1 MDFHLLSRLT
11 CSFVF
16 CFFERVIWL
25 KSLAQILLSVRIT
38 FLQMK
43 RKETNISWPIT
54 KVKESHLKAKKFT
67 TQCECRLVKL
77 LSSSFSLS
85 SFFFFFF
92 FFFLTQYTYYQSWV
106 INHANWPGE
115 YEILRTQK
123 RRFSQITFIL
133 IGH

>member
-43 RKETNISWPIT
+43 SNETD
-54 KVKESHLKAKKFT
+54 K
-67 TQCECRLVKL
+67 
-77 LSSSFSLS
+77 
-85 SFFFFFF
+85 
-92 FFFLTQYTYYQSWV
+92 YQLAHHKS
-106 INHANWPGE
+106 
-115 YEILRTQK
+115 
-123 RRFSQITFIL
+123 
-133 IGH
+133 